1 MSCCTNQAMACIFC
15 NNVAFPATK
24 PFICCLIG
32 SDASICPLYRLPNQL
47 PILPQF
53 ANSLFREVPP
63 AGKNDT
69 INCPATP
76 LHGGISG
83 SYRIPFTSLI
93 THCDPLPPPSVGFI
107 SG

>member
-1 MSCCTNQAMACIFC
+1 MSCCTNPAIACIFC
-15 NNVAFPATK
+15 SGVVLPATSLLTS
-24 PFICCLIG
+24 CLIG
-32 SDASICPLYRLPNQL
+32 SDASICPLYRLPSQL

-53 ANSLFREVPP
+53 ANSFFRDVPP

-93 THCDPLPPPSVGFI
+93 THCDTLPPPSVGFT